1 MPPFKPEMFRS
12 DHPTRCRA
20 GVTQQQYDHLTAT
33 QERFTPNPG
42 RINNFNNPM
51 QNTVDRN
58 WQERLRTDPGYR
70 WNRSDQQAYSRNSNF
85 GPHNAALQL
94 ERIFYPSAKA
104 PGPA

>member
-1 MPPFKPEMFRS
+1 MPPFQ
-12 DHPTRCRA
+12 
-20 GVTQQQYDHLTAT
+20 GLTQRQFDHLKAT
-33 QERFTPNPG
+33 RSEFTPNPV
-42 RINNFNNPM
+42 RINNFKDPVRNV
-51 QNTVDRN
+51 VDRN
-58 WQERLRTDPGYR
+58 WQEVLRNDPGYN